1 MENDVQI
8 PEDSEPQIR
17 QEDTDDLLPI
27 HWRSGSLKYA
37 DFKPLTA
44 GGTAELKTCLDR
56 NLNRVVV
63 YKTLH
68 EDLRESEME
77 TKRFLREARVT
88 AMISHPGTV
97 PLYELGRDREGALY
111 FTMKKLAGQDLRSIL
126 MDLSAKKRKTA
137 KDFPLSR
144 LIDTLIAACQT
155 VAFAHEHGVIHR
167 DLKPANI
174 LVGGFGEVMVLDWGL
189 AKVKGEVEVFTDEEL
204 KGKNTKSLGI
214 TQPGRRYGTPLY
226 MSPEQA
232 RGDADIDERADIFN
246 LGSILFEMLTWK
258 NLLFG
263 NTVQDVLKQVLE
275 QPTPVP
281 SEIAP
286 DRFIPKELEAICMHC
301 LEKDPKDRYP
311 SVMKLIDD
319 LQRYRDHRTVS
330 VVVHDP
336 MTHAWNWVYRHRV
349 LLTALGAAAAGAGA
363 TWLLMR

>member
-1 MENDVQI
+1 MENEVHI
-8 PEDSEPQIR
+8 PADRDPPIR
-17 QEDTDDLLPI
+17 QEDTDDLLPM
-27 HWRSGSLKYA
+27 HWRSGSLKYT
-37 DFKPLTA
+37 DFKPLTR
-44 GGTAELKTCLDR
+44 GGTAELKTCVDR

-63 YKTLH
+63 FKTLH
-68 EDLRESEME
+68 KDLRDSEME

-111 FTMKKLAGQDLRSIL
+111 FTMKKLAGRDLREIL
-126 MDLSAKKRKTA
+126 MDLSAKKHVTA
-137 KDFPLSR
+137 RDFPLWR
-144 LIDTLIAACQT
+144 LVDILIQACQT

-189 AKVKGEVEVFTDEEL
+189 AKVKGEVEEISDEVL
-204 KGKNTKSLGI
+204 INKDKGEMGI
-214 TQPGRRYGTPLY
+214 TRPGKRYGTPLY

-263 NTVQDVLKQVLE
+263 NTVQDVLTQVLE
-275 QPTPVP
+275 SPTPVP
-281 SEIAP
+281 SKVSP
-286 DRFIPKELEAICMHC
+286 NRVIPPELEAICMQC

-311 SVMKLIDD
+311 SVKALIDD

-330 VVVHDP
+330 VVVHAP
-336 MTHAWNWVYRHRV
+336 LTHVWNWIYRHRV
-349 LLTALGAAAAGAGA
+349 ALTALGAAGIGAAA